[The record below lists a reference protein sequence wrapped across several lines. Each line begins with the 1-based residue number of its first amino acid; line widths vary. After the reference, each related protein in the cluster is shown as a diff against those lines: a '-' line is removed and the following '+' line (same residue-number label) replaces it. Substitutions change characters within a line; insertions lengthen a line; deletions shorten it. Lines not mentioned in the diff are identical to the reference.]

1 MPEARASVFK
11 QWFSRTPEK
20 LSMAKD
26 LNGSFRIQ
34 FERKSFKFFLLLW
47 VIFAL
52 MDPNPNGMGS
62 GSATLVN
69 SV

>member
-1 MPEARASVFK
+1 
-11 QWFSRTPEK
+11 
-20 LSMAKD
+20 MAKD

-52 MDPNPNGMGS
+52 MDPNPNRMGS

>member
-1 MPEARASVFK
+1 
-11 QWFSRTPEK
+11 
-20 LSMAKD
+20 MAKD